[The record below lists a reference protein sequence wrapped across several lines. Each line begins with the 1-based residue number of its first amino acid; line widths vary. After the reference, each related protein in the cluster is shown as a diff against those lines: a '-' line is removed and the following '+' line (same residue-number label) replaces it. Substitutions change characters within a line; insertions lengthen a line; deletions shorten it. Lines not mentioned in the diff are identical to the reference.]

1 MKKLTT
7 TLSLIALALM
17 PARALAKYDSIFV
30 MKKYI
35 LATTY
40 LTLAIAVF
48 GLVAIG
54 ISPGSRA
61 DTIPAGC
68 PGSKSAGPPVPGT
81 CPPVDVFTPGSIPAA
96 VANGPTVSEL
106 IVNVVSI
113 LSFVAGAASV
123 IAIIVGGIMYSVSG
137 GNESRTKTAKDAI
150 LYAVIG
156 LVISLSAFAIA
167 NFVITGLG

>member
-17 PARALAKYDSIFV
+17 PAQALAVNVISND
-30 MKKYI
+30 YI
-35 LATTY
+35 
-40 LTLAIAVF
+40 
-48 GLVAIG
+48 
-54 ISPGSRA
+54 PN
-61 DTIPAGC
+61 
-68 PGSKSAGPPVPGT
+68 
-81 CPPVDVFTPGSIPAA
+81 A
-96 VANGPTVSEL
+96 VADGPTVSEL

>member
-17 PARALAKYDSIFV
+17 PARALAVNVISNDSI
-30 MKKYI
+30 
-35 LATTY
+35 
-40 LTLAIAVF
+40 
-48 GLVAIG
+48 
-54 ISPGSRA
+54 PN
-61 DTIPAGC
+61 
-68 PGSKSAGPPVPGT
+68 
-81 CPPVDVFTPGSIPAA
+81 A
-96 VANGPTVSEL
+96 VADGPTVSEL

-113 LSFVAGAASV
+113 LSFVAGVASV

>member
-1 MKKLTT
+1 
-7 TLSLIALALM
+7 M
-17 PARALAKYDSIFV
+17 PARALAVNVISNDSI
-30 MKKYI
+30 
-35 LATTY
+35 
-40 LTLAIAVF
+40 
-48 GLVAIG
+48 
-54 ISPGSRA
+54 PN
-61 DTIPAGC
+61 
-68 PGSKSAGPPVPGT
+68 
-81 CPPVDVFTPGSIPAA
+81 A
-96 VANGPTVSEL
+96 VADGPTVSEL

-113 LSFVAGAASV
+113 LSFVAGVASV

>member
-7 TLSLIALALM
+7 TLPLIALALI
-17 PARALAKYDSIFV
+17 PARVLA
-30 MKKYI
+30 
-35 LATTY
+35 
-40 LTLAIAVF
+40 
-48 GLVAIG
+48 
-54 ISPGSRA
+54 
-61 DTIPAGC
+61 
-68 PGSKSAGPPVPGT
+68 
-81 CPPVDVFTPGSIPAA
+81 VDVLTTDSIPAA

-113 LSFVAGAASV
+113 LSFVAGVASV